1 MSRNP
6 PPMGFPRKWSGYLS
20 GAVKSAKILTHLSS
34 KNALT
39 SNSIS
44 RNNPTSSA
52 GDFEWLTQHV
62 ISPRESKVSIFY
74 WERPGPPLIFR
85 PNWGP
90 KDQKTI
96 FFLRPP
102 PPPSYL
108 RVWMTDLSE
117 GLDPPLWHLTFLAQE
132 GGGGNVLDPH
142 ISLTHVTVEKLKVY
156 SRPTSVRQTSVVA
169 TLARLGPKRLTALI
183 RKRRVAHPV
192 RLKVK
197 DVALGFVTFWML

>member
-1 MSRNP
+1 MSKNLP
-6 PPMGFPRKWSGYLS
+6 PVEFPRKWSGYLS

-74 WERPGPPLIFR
+74 WERPALPLIFR

-102 PPPSYL
+102 PPPPSYL
-108 RVWMTDLSE
+108 RVTNNVRFMFCTQRHACTMCWLLIQTTE
-117 GLDPPLWHLTFLAQE
+117 NFTKKDPFLNSTIKNLCQR
-132 GGGGNVLDPH
+132 GF
-142 ISLTHVTVEKLKVY
+142 IW
-156 SRPTSVRQTSVVA
+156 VVKNFA
-169 TLARLGPKRLTALI
+169 ARWKS
-183 RKRRVAHPV
+183 
-192 RLKVK
+192 
-197 DVALGFVTFWML
+197 

>member
-74 WERPGPPLIFR
+74 WERPGLPLIFR

-102 PPPSYL
+102 PPPL
-108 RVWMTDLSE
+108 LSQ
-117 GLDPPLWHLTFLAQE
+117 GVDDCPTPPPSPLIWRSGSATVVFNFPCP
-132 GGGGNVLDPH
+132 GGGGGM
-142 ISLTHVTVEKLKVY
+142 SLILTFRLPTWPLK
-156 SRPTSVRQTSVVA
+156 S
-169 TLARLGPKRLTALI
+169 
-183 RKRRVAHPV
+183 
-192 RLKVK
+192 
-197 DVALGFVTFWML
+197 

>member
-1 MSRNP
+1 MSKNL

-74 WERPGPPLIFR
+74 WERPGLPLIFR

-102 PPPSYL
+102 PPPPP
-108 RVWMTDLSE
+108 LSE
-117 GLDPPLWHLTFLAQE
+117 GLDPPLWYLTFLAPGG

-156 SRPTSVRQTSVVA
+156 SRPKSVRQTPVVA

-197 DVALGFVTFWML
+197 DVALGFVTFWMI

>member
-1 MSRNP
+1 MSKNL

-74 WERPGPPLIFR
+74 WERPGPTLIFR

-102 PPPSYL
+102 PTSYL
-108 RVWMTDLSE
+108 RVWMTA
-117 GLDPPLWHLTFLAQE
+117 PPPPPSPLIWRSGSATVVFNFPCP
-132 GGGGNVLDPH
+132 GGGGGM
-142 ISLTHVTVEKLKVY
+142 SLILTFRL
-156 SRPTSVRQTSVVA
+156 PTW
-169 TLARLGPKRLTALI
+169 
-183 RKRRVAHPV
+183 PV
-192 RLKVK
+192 KS
-197 DVALGFVTFWML
+197 